1 MPAAGVTLAELIQ
14 SDTGENVF
22 SCYQCVKCSSG
33 CPLASHFDLTPNQV
47 LRAAQLGLDQ
57 LALEA
62 KTPWL
67 CVGCATCTTR
77 CPNGIDVARVM
88 DCLAAE
94 SRARG
99 IAPKVPEVALF
110 TEIFLRNVHR
120 LGRTYELGLMAEM
133 NLRSGHPLKD
143 LRMGLEMI
151 RKGKIKLLPEVVRRQ
166 SSSAGLRAGVAGIAG
181 TEAGATKTK
190 TPNQIG
196 YYPGCSL
203 HSLAAEYDSTVR
215 AVARTLDLELVE
227 PEGWLCCGS
236 SPAHRVDSR
245 LAVELPLTNLALI
258 EQSGM
263 DEVAVP
269 CASCFNRLKA
279 AQHEVAQ
286 NPTLKAEL
294 AAKIGHDFQQEI
306 DVRTFVDV
314 VVDKIGLDAIG
325 AKTAR
330 PLTGLKVAC
339 YYGCL
344 LMRPPG
350 VTGAAQPEYPMVL
363 DHLVAALGASPVDW
377 GHKTSCCGASLSVT
391 RTEIAL
397 ELSAKIVAG
406 AEAAGADLI
415 VVACPLCHTN
425 LDDRQPQ
432 MPLASDAGPV
442 PVLYF
447 TQLMALAFGLGEKTA
462 ALAKNMIDP
471 RPVLN
476 GRGLLGRN

>member
-1 MPAAGVTLAELIQ
+1 MPAAGLSLAEQIQ
-14 SDTGENVF
+14 SETGENVF

-99 IAPKVPEVALF
+99 IPPKVPEVALF
-110 TEIFLRNVHR
+110 TGIFLRNVHR

-133 NLRSGHPLKD
+133 NLRGGHPLKD
-143 LRMGLEMI
+143 LRMGLEML
-151 RKGKIKLLPEVVRRQ
+151 RKGKIKLLPEVVRRPK
-166 SSSAGLRAGVAGIAG
+166 
-181 TEAGATKTK
+181 ATTAAPK

-203 HSLAAEYDSTVR
+203 HSLAAEYDSTVQ

-236 SPAHRVDSR
+236 SPAHRVDPR

-286 NPTLKAEL
+286 NPALKAEL
-294 AAKIGHDFQQEI
+294 AAKIGHNFQQEI

-350 VTGAAQPEYPMVL
+350 VTGAEQPEYPMVL
-363 DHLVAALGASPVDW
+363 DRLIAALGASPVDW

-406 AEAAGADLI
+406 AQAAGADLI

-432 MPLASDAGPV
+432 MPLAGDAGAV
-442 PVLYF
+442 PILYF

-476 GRGLLGRN
+476 RRGLLG